1 MRKRRGFR
9 AGFAL
14 LTAVGWCVVV
24 LAQTTAIVVTPVNN
38 VFSIAAAN
46 LPLGQVTSA
55 RAYDISVS
63 AGLNFAVSVR
73 LNSILVNGMASTI
86 PPTALS
92 LTAHASGA
100 PGTTNVTVAPF
111 QAFNVDNDLSGAFSG
126 LAGATNETSQ
136 IDLQINLAP
145 LGNRAQ
151 GEALDFQLTFT
162 VVELP

>member
-1 MRKRRGFR
+1 MKKRLSFNVT
-9 AGFAL
+9 FAL
-14 LTAVGWCVVV
+14 LAAVGWWVVA

-38 VFSIAAAN
+38 VFNITAAA
-46 LPLGQVTSA
+46 LKLGLATSA
-55 RAYDISVS
+55 RAYDVGVS

-73 LNSILVNGMASTI
+73 LNSILVSGIASTI
-86 PPTALS
+86 PPAALS

-136 IDLQINLAP
+136 IDLQINLSQ
-145 LGNRAQ
+145 LGNRTQ
-151 GEALDFQLTFT
+151 GETLDFQLTFT
-162 VVELP
+162 VVALP